1 MNSCRMGLV
10 SVLWLV
16 AALAVAGCGAAAPTA
31 TGEGSGGFAVA
42 STAKVNNRDAG
53 LNVGDQAPDFVL
65 LQADGNATKLSDLRG
80 QPVVM
85 NFWASWCV
93 PCREEM
99 PEIIRAYQAHQDQ
112 SLAVLGINA
121 QESAEQA
128 RRFVDNL
135 QIPFP
140 VVLDIHGEV
149 MQLYQVRG
157 LPTTWFIDREGR
169 IVARHA
175 GLLTKPLLEKYLAE
189 IF

>member
-1 MNSCRMGLV
+1 MNSCRMRLGIV
-10 SVLWLV
+10 VWLV
-16 AALAVAGCGAAAPTA
+16 ASLLVAGCGAAAPA
-31 TGEGSGGFAVA
+31 TTENSAGFAVA
-42 STAKVNNRDAG
+42 STAKVDNRSTG

-65 LQADGNATKLSDLRG
+65 LQADGETTRLSDLRG

-99 PEIIRAYQAHQDQ
+99 PEIIRAYQAHQDE

-128 RRFVDNL
+128 KGFVDEL

-140 VVLDIHGEV
+140 VVLDTRGEV

-175 GLLTKPLLEKYLAE
+175 GLLTQSLLEKYLAE
-189 IF
+189 IL